1 MSSSARLAARSWL
14 ARACGCL
21 WLILTFTGCDGDSN
35 RRVRPVADAALD
47 AAVDAGRPDFGAGA
61 DPPLTDEMAAAVAD
75 FEGEVSVYVRNL
87 RTGEAVA
94 EAARV
99 RRAAGGLS
107 ALLVALAYADRVEA
121 GAVQPDAVR
130 TLRPGDLRGGGISGI
145 GGEYALGDLMIRALA
160 GDRTAEQ
167 VVVDALGG
175 SDAVNAVV
183 VGTDIDEVG
192 RYLDPCERDR
202 AWAVALDAAFAG
214 VDCAELA
221 AWVHQGV
228 TDGIVP
234 LPFPTAPT
242 FDAAARAAAA
252 EARLMAGPGTVTA
265 RGWARL
271 LSRLDDDML
280 LDPAVDARVR
290 GLLDESR
297 ATGGGDDALPASIWS
312 GSLEGATEDGRHW
325 VGRVRARDGAS
336 VAVVVLTAA
345 TDEPVA
351 ALTRALGVGGWRA
364 VVGDV
369 GSWPP
374 EARDSVGQLAL
385 MSAAEAAACDT
396 GGFDERSACMLAN
409 MRATFA
415 PEEEVAAVVLLRTP
429 EGAELATTF
438 AEPDGTRTRLQ
449 KRLTPSGWWAWSESR
464 TVRVEGEWSVTVAV
478 DGRPVRPVRF
488 VVDEMYRR
496 E

>member
-1 MSSSARLAARSWL
+1 MP
-14 ARACGCL
+14 
-21 WLILTFTGCDGDSN
+21 
-35 RRVRPVADAALD
+35 PVADALVD

-75 FEGEVSVYVRNL
+75 FDGEVSVYVRNL
-87 RTGEAVA
+87 VTGDAVA
-94 EAARV
+94 ESARV

-107 ALLVALAYADRVEA
+107 ALLVAVAYADRVEA
-121 GAVQPDAVR
+121 GTARPDELR
-130 TLRPGDLRGGGISGI
+130 TLRPGDLRGGGITGI
-145 GGEYALGDLMIRALA
+145 GGQYALDDLMNRALA

-183 VGTDIDEVG
+183 VGTDIDEIG

-202 AWAVALDAAFAG
+202 AFATALDARFAE
-214 VDCAELA
+214 VDCPELA
-221 AWVHQGV
+221 AWVHQG
-228 TDGIVP
+228 DSAGIVP

-242 FDAAARAAAA
+242 FDAGARAAAA
-252 EARLMAGPGTVTA
+252 AARLTAGPGTVTA

-271 LSRLDDDML
+271 LSRLDDDAL
-280 LDPAVDARVR
+280 LGPAVDARVR
-290 GLLDESR
+290 ALLDDSR

-325 VGRVRARDGAS
+325 VGRVRTADDES

-345 TDEPVA
+345 TEEPVA
-351 ALTRALGVGGWRA
+351 ALTRSLGAGGWRA
-364 VVGDV
+364 VVGET

-374 EARDSVGQLAL
+374 EPRGVEGQLAL
-385 MSAAEAAACDT
+385 MAAAEAVACDT
-396 GGFDERSACMLAN
+396 GGFDERSACMLDN

-415 PEEEVAAVVLLRTP
+415 PEEDVTAVVLLRTP
-429 EGAELATTF
+429 EGAEVATTF
-438 AEPDGTRTRLQ
+438 AEPNGTRTRLQ
-449 KRLTPSGWWAWSESR
+449 KRLSPSGWWAWSENR
-464 TVRVEGEWSVTVAV
+464 TVRVEGEWSVTVTV
-478 DGRPVRPVRF
+478 DGRPLRPVPF